1 MRAEPKNTN
10 PTPTEF
16 PESIPIN
23 YKIQNEQLSLFLSTV
38 FQPILLQT
46 GSGLHSHAERC
57 QTAFSHSPQKGL
69 FWYEA
74 VFQSSDTS
82 QHTPCVVLLVQR
94 AHPWWSACDSSPLS
108 TVTSY
113 WNPALVTCPNNF
125 HFPQDF
131 PQLFRH
137 FRDHPHINKTFLS
150 PPLVL
155 MDIIHGSTK
164 ITSCPSKLVTP

>member
-1 MRAEPKNTN
+1 M
-10 PTPTEF
+10 
-16 PESIPIN
+16 
-23 YKIQNEQLSLFLSTV
+23 
-38 FQPILLQT
+38 
-46 GSGLHSHAERC
+46 
-57 QTAFSHSPQKGL
+57 
-69 FWYEA
+69 
-74 VFQSSDTS
+74 S
-82 QHTPCVVLLVQR
+82 QHTPCVVLLVQQ
-94 AHPWWSACDSSPLS
+94 AHPWWSAWDSSPLS

-155 MDIIHGSTK
+155 MDITHGSTK
-164 ITSCPSKLVTP
+164 ITSSVLQSWWLHRLLAAISTVKKYKELFKKKAVEGIICSKNKKEPTCCPGINWFFFFNNLFWLFFHNVFVHLIQVK